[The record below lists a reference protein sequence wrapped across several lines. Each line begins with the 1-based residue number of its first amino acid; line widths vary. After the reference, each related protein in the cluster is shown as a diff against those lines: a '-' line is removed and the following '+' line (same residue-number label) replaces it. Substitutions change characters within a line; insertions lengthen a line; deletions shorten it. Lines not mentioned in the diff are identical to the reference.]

1 MTSVSKQVTLLTNVW
16 FTIWL
21 VMVTICI
28 HQFRFFL
35 RFWVKKNTNSIQPTK
50 LQKLRQITKLLKF
63 LAFCGLNRVSSL
75 FVHQEIQE
83 KFWKN
88 RVTSVQQRD
97 PTFAK
102 LI

>member
-1 MTSVSKQVTLLTNVW
+1 MAGYGYYLHSPIPIFSTLLG
-16 FTIWL
+16 
-21 VMVTICI
+21 
-28 HQFRFFL
+28 
-35 RFWVKKNTNSIQPTK
+35 KKNTNSIQPTK
-50 LQKLRQITKLLKF
+50 LQKLWQITKLLKF

-102 LI
+102 LIWQNLCNHFTFYTNVNVQD